1 MKIIKLTSLALVI
14 LVAGFSTVKA
24 QNGEEILTKHITAV
38 GGTAKWNS
46 ITSAKMV
53 GSMNMGGMEICIT
66 QTILT
71 DKAMRMD
78 ISAMGMNG
86 YTIITPTEGWMY
98 MPFQPGMDKVTPIPA
113 EQIKASQDK
122 LNMKG
127 GYLVDR
133 SKLKT
138 VEYVGKD
145 TMNTVPC
152 YKIKVV
158 DNDGNEQVAYI
169 DMATYYL
176 VRSELKVKVQDED
189 HEVAASYSN
198 FQKLPE
204 GIVMPMTV
212 SAEQGDI
219 TFKTVELNK
228 PIDEKIFK
236 PEAPATTPAAGET
249 EPPKKEISK

>member
-1 MKIIKLTSLALVI
+1 MKIIKLTSLALVL
-14 LVAGFSTVKA
+14 LVSGISTVKA

-38 GGTAKWNS
+38 GGTAKWDG
-46 ITSAKMV
+46 IKSAKMV
-53 GSMNMGGMEICIT
+53 GSMSMGGMEISIT

-71 DKAMRMD
+71 DRAMRMD

-86 YTIITPTEGWMY
+86 YTIITPNEGWMY

-113 EQIKASQDK
+113 DQIKASHDK

-145 TMNTVPC
+145 TVNSVPC

-158 DNDGNEQVAYI
+158 DNEGNEQVAYI

-176 VRSELKVKVQDED
+176 VRSELKVKVQDQEQ
-189 HEVAASYSN
+189 EVDASYSN

-204 GIVMPMTV
+204 GIVLPMTV
-212 SAEQGDI
+212 SAAQGDI

-228 PIDEKIFK
+228 PVDEKIFK
-236 PEAPATTPAAGET
+236 PEVPAATQPGET
-249 EPPKKEISK
+249 EPPKKELSK